1 VDAKGTSV
9 NARVIS
15 DLMSVDRRGNVE
27 TMAMRARGAEVTPTG
42 SGEAFRGW

>member
-15 DLMSVDRRGNVE
+15 DLMSVDRRVNVE
-27 TMAMRARGAEVTPTG
+27 TMAMRARGAEVRPAG
-42 SGEAFRGW
+42 RREAFRGW